1 MSRNQEVAA
10 TIINQMGGVR
20 RLSLMTGAKDFV
32 AIEDGVRFS
41 LPRTAAIKGIN
52 LVEVTLNGSD
62 LYDMRFMRYRAADC
76 VTVSQVE
83 DVYFD
88 QLEEIFTQVTGLL
101 TRL

>member
-1 MSRNQEVAA
+1 MTNREIAD
-10 TIINQMGGVR
+10 TILEQLGGSG
-20 RLSLMTGAKDFV
+20 RLSLMTGASNYV

-41 LPRTAAIKGIN
+41 LPRTITLKGIN
-52 LVEVTLNGSD
+52 LVEITLNGSD

-76 VTVSQVE
+76 VTVSQVD